1 MNARAW
7 AGASISGTIVTA
19 CAAAASSNPSQSAR
33 VYDSAA
39 ASPGKA
45 SERSR
50 KADTA
55 RLQSP
60 SGGSISLSLR
70 CNWSSLS
77 LNVPISPMSRWI
89 MGGVTKRR
97 PTSSM

>member
-33 VYDSAA
+33 EYDSAA

-45 SERSR
+45 SDRSR
-50 KADTA
+50 NADTA

-60 SGGSISLSLR
+60 SGGLISLSLR
-70 CNWSSLS
+70 CSCSSLS

-89 MGGVTKRR
+89 MAGVTKRR